1 MESRKVNR
9 LASLIGLAKHM
20 VFRQPKEDR
29 SKQRSALFNCMLIHV
44 HKV

>member
-9 LASLIGLAKHM
+9 LASLVGLAKLM
-20 VFRQPKEDR
+20 VFRQPREDR
-29 SKQRSALFNCMLIHV
+29 SKQRSALFNCMFIYV